1 MNTIEKNLINNLYN
15 LLEERT
21 NKSKEILDILDVLSQ
36 VNKKLDKERHPEVLI
51 NKLNQ
56 YIRITASTGKIKFSN
71 AEAKLTIESS
81 IIGQKAGINGS
92 YMADFSDKSQFYK
105 FPRRP
110 APAMLPVPSQPQ
122 WGSPEHNW
130 DRPPSPPRP
139 GSRPAPPGFAPPRA
153 RSRRAAHL
161 HHGLPVSPA
170 PTPGSRRASGT
181 SLPPP
186 GETGGQSI
194 QPTEAIQAV

>member
-1 MNTIEKNLINNLYN
+1 MGGGGVRRRRRKRRGGGVFFFFKQKTAYEMLRSLVGS
-15 LLEERT
+15 EMC
-21 NKSKEILDILDVLSQ
+21 
-36 VNKKLDKERHPEVLI
+36 
-51 NKLNQ
+51 
-56 YIRITASTGKIKFSN
+56 IRG
-71 AEAKLTIESS
+71 
-81 IIGQKAGINGS
+81 G
-92 YMADFSDKSQFYK
+92 
-105 FPRRP
+105 RP

-139 GSRPAPPGFAPPRA
+139 DSRPAPPGFAPPRA
-153 RSRRAAHL
+153 RSRCAAHL